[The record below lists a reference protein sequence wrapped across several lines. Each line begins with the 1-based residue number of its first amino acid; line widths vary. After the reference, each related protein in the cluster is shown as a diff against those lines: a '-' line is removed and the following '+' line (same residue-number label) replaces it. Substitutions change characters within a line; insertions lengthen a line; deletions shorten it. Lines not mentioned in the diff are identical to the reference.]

1 MTKGICEPA
10 QKRGLA
16 FAGGK
21 FDLNKNA
28 TLPMSAFVDAM
39 SSLARHIM
47 DREDASE
54 IAEEIDS
61 AFTDTDDKLIL
72 VSALPGCEKLLFP
85 DNFPLQNTR
94 RLGAIGGKE
103 SIMRLQYA
111 IRRLLKV
118 ICNNIK
124 GVVLFVDDLQWSDVA
139 TIELLKSIALDP
151 EIPSLLLVGAYR
163 ADEVSE

>member
-1 MTKGICEPA
+1 MAKGISEPA

-28 TLPMSAFVDAM
+28 TLPTSAFADAT
-39 SSLARHIM
+39 SSLAGYLG

-54 IAEEIDS
+54 IAQEIGN
-61 AFTDTDDKLIL
+61 AFTDIDDKLL
-72 VSALPGCEKLLFP
+72 LASALPGCEKLLFP
-85 DNFPLQNTR
+85 GNFSR
-94 RLGAIGGKE
+94 RTCSIGGKD
-103 SIMRLQYA
+103 SVMRLQYA

-124 GVVLFVDDLQWSDVA
+124 GVVLFIDDLQWSDVA
-139 TIELLKSIALDP
+139 TIELLKSIALDR
-151 EIPSLLLVGAYR
+151 EISSLLLVGAYR